1 MHEIVL
7 GRGLI
12 TVLAMLLVSCAA
24 SAPTRSRIA
33 PPGVSAKPQ
42 RPRPARPVQPVP
54 PPATN
59 ETDETEPAPTPIA
72 SADTA
77 TNIALGEADETA
89 SDVPD
94 PSPAL
99 QVETGF
105 ATWYG
110 DDWHGKAT
118 ASGERFNKHKLT
130 AAHRTL
136 PMGTRVRVTNTR
148 NGRWVE
154 LRINDRGPY
163 GKRRE
168 RIIDVAEVAA
178 KRLDFIVAGVCPV
191 RIEVLWQPPRK
202 QKSAKKK
209 KARHGG

>member
-1 MHEIVL
+1 MTS
-7 GRGLI
+7 RSLI
-12 TVLAMLLVSCAA
+12 AVLALLWMSCATA
-24 SAPTRSRIA
+24 ATTQPSAA
-33 PPGVSAKPQ
+33 PPRGAAKPQ
-42 RPRPARPVQPVP
+42 RHRPPRPGRPMRSTT
-54 PPATN
+54 PPAST
-59 ETDETEPAPTPIA
+59 TDETEPEPTPA
-72 SADTA
+72 AVVGAD
-77 TNIALGEADETA
+77 IDSEDGELDETSPA
-89 SDVPD
+89 TPD
-94 PSPAL
+94 PTPAL
-99 QVETGF
+99 RVETGL

-178 KRLDFIVAGVCPV
+178 KRLDFIAAGVCPI
-191 RIEVLWQPPRK
+191 RIEILWQPPNK
-202 QKSAKKK
+202 KKSATKK
-209 KARHGG
+209 KARHGA

>member
-1 MHEIVL
+1 MYEIVIR
-7 GRGLI
+7 RGLI
-12 TVLAMLLVSCAA
+12 SVLAILWVSCGA
-24 SAPTRSRIA
+24 SATARPRVTA
-33 PPGVSAKPQ
+33 PVVSAKPPRH
-42 RPRPARPVQPVP
+42 RPIRPAKPVP
-54 PPATN
+54 PLAPATN
-59 ETDETEPAPTPIA
+59 ETEPPPIA
-72 SADTA
+72 GTDTA
-77 TNIALGEADETA
+77 PPAALGEADETA
-89 SDVPD
+89 ADVPD
-94 PSPAL
+94 PAPAL
-99 QVETGF
+99 HVETGF

-148 NGRWVE
+148 NGRWVK

-191 RIEVLWQPPRK
+191 RIEVLWQPP
-202 QKSAKKK
+202 SKKK
-209 KARHGG
+209 STKKKQARHGS

>member
-1 MHEIVL
+1 ML
-7 GRGLI
+7 GRGLT
-12 TVLAMLLVSCAA
+12 TVLALLWVSCAT
-24 SAPTRSRIA
+24 SAPARPSVA
-33 PPGVSAKPQ
+33 PSGVSAKPP
-42 RPRPARPVQPVP
+42 RPRPARPVP
-54 PPATN
+54 PIAPA
-59 ETDETEPAPTPIA
+59 TDETEPAPTTNVSP
-72 SADTA
+72 DTA
-77 TNIALGEADETA
+77 PTATLGEADETA

-94 PSPAL
+94 PAPAL
-99 QVETGF
+99 HVETGF

-136 PMGTRVRVTNTR
+136 PLGTRVRVTNTR

-191 RIEVLWQPPRK
+191 RIEVLWQPPSK
-202 QKSAKKK
+202 KKSAKKK

>member
-1 MHEIVL
+1 MSL
-7 GRGLI
+7 RWLI
-12 TVLAMLLVSCAA
+12 AAVASLWVGCAA
-24 SAPTRSRIA
+24 GAPT
-33 PPGVSAKPQ
+33 PPSQTPTRVTAKPP
-42 RPRPARPVQPVP
+42 RHRPARSARSA
-54 PPATN
+54 PPA
-59 ETDETEPAPTPIA
+59 TDETEPAPTPDSEPA
-72 SADTA
+72 
-77 TNIALGEADETA
+77 EPDEEGSNEPT
-89 SDVPD
+89 PTTT
-94 PSPAL
+94 L

-136 PMGTRVRVTNTR
+136 PLGTRVRVTNTR

-191 RIEVLWQPPRK
+191 RVEVLWQPPRK
-202 QKSAKKK
+202 IKSPKKK
-209 KARHGG
+209 KARHGA